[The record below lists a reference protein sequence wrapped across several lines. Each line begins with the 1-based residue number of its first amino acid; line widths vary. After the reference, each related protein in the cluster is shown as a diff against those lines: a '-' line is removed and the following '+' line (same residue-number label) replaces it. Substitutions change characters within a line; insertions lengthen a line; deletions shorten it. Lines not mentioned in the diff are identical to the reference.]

1 MTFPLAPPAGMRDL
15 LPPEATARSQLASR
29 LTDLFDAWGYQ
40 LVTTPPFEH
49 AEVIERGLDTLD
61 RRDLLRFVD
70 PDTGEV
76 ALLRPDITPQIA
88 RIVATQLADRP
99 APWRLSYAGSLI
111 RQRRGRARK
120 ARQIAQAGVELIGQ
134 DDGDADVEVITLAAR
149 SLEATGLDD
158 FQIELSLV
166 TLTRAALAE
175 LPEEAREDVEAAL
188 IRKDGAG
195 LHAALSAANAGREA
209 RRKLEGA
216 VQLHGDVGVLREAR
230 KVFRSEGARR
240 SLKDLAA
247 LIRRLDAAGLG
258 ARLSLDLGEV
268 RGASYYTG
276 PSFTLLARGPG
287 EPVGAG
293 GRYDGLLARFG
304 AAQPATGFGI
314 DLANLEWAL
323 SEVGRRPD
331 VARRAR
337 FVVAGGKGS
346 DRDRVAEKLRGADA
360 SAATLGTRGKRAAL
374 DYARR
379 WGYDAAVFCGKEPVA
394 VRVRDGAERAAR
406 GWTRLA
412 RWAHGSEA

>member
-1 MTFPLAPPAGMRDL
+1 M
-15 LPPEATARSQLASR
+15 
-29 LTDLFDAWGYQ
+29 
-40 LVTTPPFEH
+40 
-49 AEVIERGLDTLD
+49 
-61 RRDLLRFVD
+61 
-70 PDTGEV
+70 
-76 ALLRPDITPQIA
+76 
-88 RIVATQLADRP
+88 
-99 APWRLSYAGSLI
+99 
-111 RQRRGRARK
+111 
-120 ARQIAQAGVELIGQ
+120 
-134 DDGDADVEVITLAAR
+134 
-149 SLEATGLDD
+149 
-158 FQIELSLV
+158 
-166 TLTRAALAE
+166 
-175 LPEEAREDVEAAL
+175 
-188 IRKDGAG
+188 
-195 LHAALSAANAGREA
+195 
-209 RRKLEGA
+209 
-216 VQLHGDVGVLREAR
+216 
-230 KVFRSEGARR
+230 
-240 SLKDLAA
+240 
-247 LIRRLDAAGLG
+247 
-258 ARLSLDLGEV
+258 

>member
-1 MTFPLAPPAGMRDL
+1 M
-15 LPPEATARSQLASR
+15 
-29 LTDLFDAWGYQ
+29 
-40 LVTTPPFEH
+40 
-49 AEVIERGLDTLD
+49 
-61 RRDLLRFVD
+61 
-70 PDTGEV
+70 
-76 ALLRPDITPQIA
+76 
-88 RIVATQLADRP
+88 
-99 APWRLSYAGSLI
+99 SLH
-111 RQRRGRARK
+111 
-120 ARQIAQAGVELIGQ
+120 
-134 DDGDADVEVITLAAR
+134 
-149 SLEATGLDD
+149 S
-158 FQIELSLV
+158 
-166 TLTRAALAE
+166 
-175 LPEEAREDVEAAL
+175 
-188 IRKDGAG
+188 
-195 LHAALSAANAGREA
+195 
-209 RRKLEGA
+209 
-216 VQLHGDVGVLREAR
+216 GDVGVLREAR

-360 SAATLGTRGKRAAL
+360 SAA
-374 DYARR
+374 
-379 WGYDAAVFCGKEPVA
+379 
-394 VRVRDGAERAAR
+394 R